1 MILLTYVVGVCLTD
15 IFLGYEMSIVTVEL
29 RLFTRVFD
37 LTCLHNYCKKYL
49 KYYNWIHF
57 FFDNE
62 PKSSVDYK
70 VKIFRVARA
79 QVSCVN
85 PQFFEHRL

>member
-15 IFLGYEMSIVTVEL
+15 IFLRYEMSIATVEL

-37 LTCLHNYCKKYL
+37 LTRLYNYCKKYW
-49 KYYNWIHF
+49 KNNNWIH

-62 PKSSVDYK
+62 PKASADYK

-79 QVSCVN
+79 QVLCVN

>member
-15 IFLGYEMSIVTVEL
+15 IFLRNEMSIVTVEL
-29 RLFTRVFD
+29 RLFTRVFY
-37 LTCLHNYCKKYL
+37 LTRLHNYCKKYL
-49 KYYNWIHF
+49 RNYKWIH

-85 PQFFEHRL
+85 PQFFEHRQ